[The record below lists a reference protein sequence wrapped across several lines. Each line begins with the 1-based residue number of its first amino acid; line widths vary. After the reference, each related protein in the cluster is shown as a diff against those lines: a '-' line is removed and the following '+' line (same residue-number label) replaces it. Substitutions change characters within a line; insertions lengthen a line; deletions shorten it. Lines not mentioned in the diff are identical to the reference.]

1 MNPCLKCKG
10 ELDRMGCPRCDE
22 PVARLERL
30 RSAQMQSQRDLK
42 AGRIKHTPIPDKK
55 QQGAWFLDQMRRHG
69 QAQRQLPPGDRSE

>member
-1 MNPCLKCKG
+1 MNPGLKCKG

-42 AGRIKHTPIPDKK
+42 AGRIKHTPLPAKK
-55 QQGAWFLDQMRRHG
+55 QQGAWFMDQLRRYD
-69 QAQRQLPPGDRSE
+69 QAHRQLPRSDRSE